1 MAKGSLSPA
10 LFLAVFLFFSEAVA
24 ATAENETDKVTA
36 SVITSS
42 EKVNP
47 TQDID
52 VLIRLQMHD
61 DWHTYWSNPGDA
73 GLSTQVKWQLPE
85 GYVVEE
91 PVLSRPQK
99 FMFDGLVQYGYGDV
113 AYLRTKIKP
122 QPESLPEGSRKYFSA
137 VVSWLACKDVCVPET
152 VKLNFMLP
160 VTNRL
165 TEISQEWAA
174 EAAAA
179 KPRFSYRPDWKALY
193 EVKDGNRLLINIDSR
208 GFDFAENVK
217 KILFI
222 PHQKDII
229 VNTAEQTAGYDGN
242 GRLSLEIPLENGDF
256 DELSGVLL
264 LEYADGD
271 TGYELTLE
279 AGKNL
284 DVYEPIDYDT
294 RGLWLVMLM
303 AFAGGLILNLMPCIF
318 PILTI
323 KVISLA
329 QSPYNKYK
337 ARVESL
343 LYFFGV
349 VSSFFLIAT
358 ILVWL
363 RSTGEQIGWGFQLQS
378 PVFVGVMIV
387 IFTIIFLMLLDI
399 VSLRNP
405 FAGRVGRISFRRQK
419 INAFMTGFFAVL
431 IASPCTGPFM
441 GIAIGYT
448 LAKPIYVYYPVFLAL
463 SVGYA
468 LPFALAG
475 LFPKF
480 IHRFLPKP
488 GKWMDI
494 LKKIF
499 AIPVF
504 LTIMWLFWVLFS
516 QIEANRGE
524 KVREVL
530 WRTYNRDIVA
540 QAVASGEKVF
550 IDFTAKWCITCLANE
565 KIALQSKEFERL
577 VRTGKI
583 QAFKADW
590 TSRSAEIAQSLA
602 YYGRNSIPLYVY
614 YNGEGG
620 NYVILPQLLTP
631 GILEN
636 YLK

>member
-294 RGLWLVMLM
+294 RGLWLIMLM

-337 ARVESL
+337 ARVESRRANFFQKTEDKRVYDRFFCRAYSQPLHRAVYGNSHRLYVSQADLRL
-343 LYFFGV
+343 LSGFSGSERRLCPALCFGWT
-349 VSSFFLIAT
+349 VSEVHTSFSSQAGKVDGHFEKNLCN
-358 ILVWL
+358 
-363 RSTGEQIGWGFQLQS
+363 SGFS
-378 PVFVGVMIV
+378 DHYV
-387 IFTIIFLMLLDI
+387 
-399 VSLRNP
+399 
-405 FAGRVGRISFRRQK
+405 
-419 INAFMTGFFAVL
+419 AVL
-431 IASPCTGPFM
+431 GTFQP
-441 GIAIGYT
+441 
-448 LAKPIYVYYPVFLAL
+448 
-463 SVGYA
+463 
-468 LPFALAG
+468 
-475 LFPKF
+475 
-480 IHRFLPKP
+480 
-488 GKWMDI
+488 D
-494 LKKIF
+494 
-499 AIPVF
+499 
-504 LTIMWLFWVLFS
+504 
-516 QIEANRGE
+516 
-524 KVREVL
+524 
-530 WRTYNRDIVA
+530 
-540 QAVASGEKVF
+540 
-550 IDFTAKWCITCLANE
+550 
-565 KIALQSKEFERL
+565 
-577 VRTGKI
+577 
-583 QAFKADW
+583 
-590 TSRSAEIAQSLA
+590 RS
-602 YYGRNSIPLYVY
+602 
-614 YNGEGG
+614 
-620 NYVILPQLLTP
+620 
-631 GILEN
+631 
-636 YLK
+636 

>member
-137 VVSWLACKDVCVPET
+137 VVSWLACKDICVPET

-179 KPRFSYRPDWKALY
+179 KPRFSHRPDWKALY

-222 PHQKDII
+222 PHQKNVI

-294 RGLWLVMLM
+294 RGLWLIMLM

-343 LYFFGV
+343 LYFLGV

-419 INAFMTGFFAVL
+419 INAFMTGFL
-431 IASPCTGPFM
+431 PC
-441 GIAIGYT
+441 
-448 LAKPIYVYYPVFLAL
+448 L
-463 SVGYA
+463 
-468 LPFALAG
+468 
-475 LFPKF
+475 
-480 IHRFLPKP
+480 
-488 GKWMDI
+488 
-494 LKKIF
+494 
-499 AIPVF
+499 
-504 LTIMWLFWVLFS
+504 
-516 QIEANRGE
+516 
-524 KVREVL
+524 
-530 WRTYNRDIVA
+530 
-540 QAVASGEKVF
+540 
-550 IDFTAKWCITCLANE
+550 
-565 KIALQSKEFERL
+565 
-577 VRTGKI
+577 
-583 QAFKADW
+583 
-590 TSRSAEIAQSLA
+590 
-602 YYGRNSIPLYVY
+602 
-614 YNGEGG
+614 
-620 NYVILPQLLTP
+620 
-631 GILEN
+631 
-636 YLK
+636 

>member
-1 MAKGSLSPA
+1 MSPA

-294 RGLWLVMLM
+294 RGLWLIMLM

-343 LYFFGV
+343 LYFLGV
-349 VSSFFLIAT
+349 VSSFF
-358 ILVWL
+358 
-363 RSTGEQIGWGFQLQS
+363 
-378 PVFVGVMIV
+378 
-387 IFTIIFLMLLDI
+387 
-399 VSLRNP
+399 
-405 FAGRVGRISFRRQK
+405 
-419 INAFMTGFFAVL
+419 
-431 IASPCTGPFM
+431 
-441 GIAIGYT
+441 
-448 LAKPIYVYYPVFLAL
+448 
-463 SVGYA
+463 
-468 LPFALAG
+468 
-475 LFPKF
+475 
-480 IHRFLPKP
+480 
-488 GKWMDI
+488 
-494 LKKIF
+494 
-499 AIPVF
+499 
-504 LTIMWLFWVLFS
+504 
-516 QIEANRGE
+516 
-524 KVREVL
+524 
-530 WRTYNRDIVA
+530 
-540 QAVASGEKVF
+540 
-550 IDFTAKWCITCLANE
+550 
-565 KIALQSKEFERL
+565 
-577 VRTGKI
+577 
-583 QAFKADW
+583 
-590 TSRSAEIAQSLA
+590 
-602 YYGRNSIPLYVY
+602 
-614 YNGEGG
+614 
-620 NYVILPQLLTP
+620 
-631 GILEN
+631 
-636 YLK
+636 